1 MKIYDQVFCD
11 SYEALK
17 LAYNEGL
24 NKNTII
30 RTSSPWMIN
39 LKKYYTIRE
48 KIIGEKLKKLQ
59 NSISPFTIDIYKK
72 LINTEFKNEALL
84 CAINSLYYHR
94 LLKKLPV

>member
-1 MKIYDQVFCD
+1 MKIYDQVFYD

-48 KIIGEKLKKLQ
+48 KLLEK
-59 NSISPFTIDIYKK
+59 S
-72 LINTEFKNEALL
+72 
-84 CAINSLYYHR
+84 
-94 LLKKLPV
+94 